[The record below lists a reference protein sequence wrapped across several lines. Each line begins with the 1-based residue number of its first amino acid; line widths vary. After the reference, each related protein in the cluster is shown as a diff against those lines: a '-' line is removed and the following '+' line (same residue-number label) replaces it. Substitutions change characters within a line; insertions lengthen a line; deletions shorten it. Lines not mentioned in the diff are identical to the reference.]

1 MSRPK
6 WDSSSSSF
14 ITSTNDTESN
24 NNSYTYDPT
33 QWNIFGENEDSSTES
48 PFTLSSESGSS
59 MDILNRLS
67 GSKASTTAVL
77 NPQNTGILSN
87 ALGSYDTAGNQYT
100 GWASPALGLASG
112 IFDSWLAFESLD
124 LAKDT
129 AADNKELAWANY
141 DAQKNTTNAQLQWLE
156 DSRNANMGAG
166 SSDLS
171 EYMIS

>member
-1 MSRPK
+1 M
-6 WDSSSSSF
+6 
-14 ITSTNDTESN
+14 TEPIN
-24 NNSYTYDPT
+24 
-33 QWNIFGENEDSSTES
+33 WNVDENESDNQDSLFS
-48 PFTLSSESGSS
+48 LSADPNTNTINP

-77 NPQNTGILSN
+77 NPENTGILSN

-156 DSRNANMGAG
+156 DSRNASMGAG

>member
-1 MSRPK
+1 M
-6 WDSSSSSF
+6 
-14 ITSTNDTESN
+14 TEPIN
-24 NNSYTYDPT
+24 
-33 QWNIFGENEDSSTES
+33 WNVDENESDNQDSLFS
-48 PFTLSSESGSS
+48 LSADPNTNTINP

-77 NPQNTGILSN
+77 NPENTGILSN

>member
-1 MSRPK
+1 M
-6 WDSSSSSF
+6 
-14 ITSTNDTESN
+14 TEPIN
-24 NNSYTYDPT
+24 
-33 QWNIFGENEDSSTES
+33 WNVDENESDNQDSLFS
-48 PFTLSSESGSS
+48 LSADPNTNTINP

-67 GSKASTTAVL
+67 GSKASTTAAI
-77 NPQNTGILSN
+77 NPDTGIMGN
-87 ALGSYDTAGNQYT
+87 IFGSYDAAGNQYT
-100 GWASPALGLASG
+100 GFASPALGLASG

-156 DSRNANMGAG
+156 DSRNASMGAG